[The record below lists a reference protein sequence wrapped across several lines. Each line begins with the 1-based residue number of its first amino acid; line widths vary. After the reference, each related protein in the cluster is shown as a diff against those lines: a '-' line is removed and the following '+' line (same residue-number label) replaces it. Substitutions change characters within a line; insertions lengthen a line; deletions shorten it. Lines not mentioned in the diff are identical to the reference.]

1 MRVSKRGSALR
12 AAALNMAL
20 LGACVP
26 TPAQLLQ
33 QMTGL
38 EKLTVA
44 ATVQHAKVCASHPPT
59 DPEPEVCGILV
70 SCFAELQGA
79 SGTCR
84 DAIAQG
90 RTSSDQAYAQRA
102 RACVEQSRVAAIV
115 CPSPPKATVGRSH
128 VP

>member
-1 MRVSKRGSALR
+1 MKFPKRGRGLGW
-12 AAALNMAL
+12 AAPTLSL
-20 LGACVP
+20 LVACVP

-38 EKLTVA
+38 EQLTVA
-44 ATVQHAKVCASHPPT
+44 ASVQHAKVCTASQPSEIEPP
-59 DPEPEVCGILV
+59 VCGILI
-70 SCFAELQGA
+70 SCFAELQRA

-90 RTSSDQAYAQRA
+90 RTSTDEAYSRRA
-102 RACVEQSRVAAIV
+102 RACVQESRVAAVV
-115 CPSPPKATVGRSH
+115 CPKAPTSETRSPH

>member
-1 MRVSKRGSALR
+1 MKAPKRGRALGW
-12 AAALNMAL
+12 ATLSLAL
-20 LGACVP
+20 LSACVP

-44 ATVQHAKVCASHPPT
+44 ASVQHAKVCTASQPSEIEPP
-59 DPEPEVCGILV
+59 VCGILI
-70 SCFAELQGA
+70 SCFAELQSA

-84 DAIAQG
+84 DAIAHG
-90 RTSSDQAYAQRA
+90 RTSTDQAYSQRA
-102 RACVEQSRVAAIV
+102 RACVRESRVAAVV
-115 CPSPPKATVGRSH
+115 CPKAPNPKTRSPH